1 MLLPVARPLPF
12 FDRWLTSPPAEPPT
26 CCCWCDAPIAAPA
39 HYLGSAAAAH
49 LGVRVG
55 DVVCD
60 EHAAMV
66 REDLGGAA
74 VSL

>member
-12 FDRWLTSPPAEPPT
+12 FDRWLTSAPVEPPT